1 MHAQIQMGC
10 DKGKCRVVEN
20 GINYERLSPI
30 PLKKEDGWVD
40 IGAIVRLAPIKD
52 IKTMIYAF
60 YEFCTTRE
68 HVRLHIM
75 GGVDDEEYAQECYAL
90 VDQLHLEN
98 VIFTGR
104 VDIISYMEK
113 LDFTILTSISEGQP
127 LSVLESFAAR
137 RPCVTTDVGC
147 CRELLNGNEEDR
159 YGKAGYCVPPM
170 YREGL
175 AQAMDRMCASR
186 ARRLRMGENAQKRVK
201 AYYRKEEMIEKYR
214 KMYQEVE
221 EADGRNRI

>member
-1 MHAQIQMGC
+1 M
-10 DKGKCRVVEN
+10 KE
-20 GINYERLSPI
+20 
-30 PLKKEDGWVD
+30 EDGWVD

-60 YEFCTTRE
+60 YELCTTRD

-159 YGKAGYCVPPM
+159 YGTAGYCVPPM

-175 AQAMDRMCASR
+175 AQAMDQMCASK